1 MNDESLQYPIGK
13 FLPQE
18 AYTKQELQQCIQRIE
33 TLPARVES
41 VLKKISPKH
50 FDNTYRA
57 GGWTATQLVHHLS
70 DSHMN
75 AYIRIKWTLTEST
88 PVIKAYNEKLWA
100 ETPEAKLD
108 PSLSLTLLKALHNK
122 WVGLLKSLT
131 PQDLQKEY
139 IHPETQKHVRLDR
152 LVAMYAW
159 HGDHHLSHLEIVA
172 RQSN

>member
-1 MNDESLQYPIGK
+1 
-13 FLPQE
+13 
-18 AYTKQELQQCIQRIE
+18 
-33 TLPARVES
+33 
-41 VLKKISPKH
+41 
-50 FDNTYRA
+50 
-57 GGWTATQLVHHLS
+57 
-70 DSHMN
+70 MN

-100 ETPEAKLD
+100 ETPEVKLD